1 MKRVGAA
8 VGWLVFAALIV
19 LGGRM
24 ALDACEMRPWP
35 LFGYAFCPRAPQR
48 DPGLDTE
55 RERARVLQSR
65 LRSAEQRLASL
76 QICKPPQ
83 QKVEAAPPPE
93 PPKAEAPQQEDLKIP
108 ASLVDLQGCWQSD
121 RGDITITTD
130 NPQQRHIGVVRVC
143 YCFDDH
149 GHGTITERYKGG
161 GDCSGTLKVTL
172 NSDQLKIDHD
182 RLSCSGNKGYLV
194 PETIDCK
201 GTAGQA
207 ATCSSYELGHV
218 LRGRNKDE
226 SYHKVPPEACEWN
239 N

>member
-1 MKRVGAA
+1 MKRLVAA

-24 ALDACEMRPWP
+24 ALDACEIRPWP
-35 LFGYAFCPRAPQR
+35 VFGYAFCPRAPQR
-48 DPGLDTE
+48 DPELDTE
-55 RERARVLQSR
+55 QERARALRLR
-65 LRSAEQRLASL
+65 LRSAERRLASL
-76 QICKPPQ
+76 PICQSAQ
-83 QKVEAAPPPE
+83 QQPVEAAPPPG

-108 ASLVDLQGCWQSD
+108 ASLADLQGCWQSD
-121 RGDITITTD
+121 RGDIEIVTD
-130 NPQQRHIGVVRVC
+130 DEQQRHKGVVRTC

-149 GHGTITERYKGG
+149 GHGRITERYKDGEN
-161 GDCSGTLKVTL
+161 CSGRLKVTL

-194 PETIDCK
+194 PEAIDCK

-207 ATCSSYELGHV
+207 ATCSNYELGY
-218 LRGRNKDE
+218 LRHRTDDQTF
-226 SYHKVPPEACEWN
+226 HKVPPEACEWN